1 MIVAQQKRKE
11 NIVEYILYM
20 WQIEDIIRAHD
31 FDMKKI
37 QENLIQHYEQPD
49 EVKQQIY
56 EWYESL
62 VEQMK
67 QEGIVKQG
75 HMIVYQT
82 LIDDL
87 YDLHQKLLQNTD
99 ELPYIEAYKK
109 AQPALNDLVQK
120 AKGAVKHEI
129 EAAFTGLY
137 GMLLLRLRGK
147 EIQPATAEAI
157 ASISQM
163 MARLSQRFHQVER
176 GELDLE

>member
-31 FDMKKI
+31 FDMDKI
-37 QENLIQHYEQPD
+37 EENLIQQYDQPD
-49 EVKQQIY
+49 DVRQQIY

-67 QEGIVKQG
+67 EEQIVQQG
-75 HMIVYQT
+75 HMAVYKR

-87 YDLHQKLLQNTD
+87 YELHQKLLQNTD
-99 ELPYIEAYKK
+99 ELAYIEAYQK
-109 AQPALNDLVQK
+109 ARPALNELVQK
-120 AKGAVKHEI
+120 AKGAVSHEI

-137 GMLLLRLRGK
+137 GLLLLRLGGQ
-147 EIQPATAEAI
+147 EIKHGTAEAI
-157 ASISQM
+157 ADISQL